1 MELGIIWKPF
11 RAQCGK
17 VPRPQISPQLS
28 ARLCTPECLSW
39 RHGPSLLFLCLT
51 SCIVLS
57 LSDFL
62 HLCLCH
68 CLCLCLCFDLLLFLD
83 TSRDRCL
90 NLYLCIRLCLCH
102 CICLCICLCLFY
114 LLLLLHTGMDRV
126 AVTNYAVRASS
137 PPMVERS
144 AHLNFPESNVVVKRF
159 L

>member
-62 HLCLCH
+62 HLCLCY
-68 CLCLCLCFDLLLFLD
+68 CLCFCLDLLLFLD
-83 TSRDRCL
+83 TTMFRYV
-90 NLYLCIRLCLCH
+90 NLYLCVCLSLCH
-102 CICLCICLCLFY
+102 CICLCICLSY

-137 PPMVERS
+137 PPMVKRR
-144 AHLNFPESNVVVKRF
+144 AHLNFPESNLVVK
-159 L
+159 

>member
-62 HLCLCH
+62 HLCLCY
-68 CLCLCLCFDLLLFLD
+68 CLCFCLDLLLFLD
-83 TSRDRCL
+83 TTMFRYV
-90 NLYLCIRLCLCH
+90 NLYLCVCLSLCH
-102 CICLCICLCLFY
+102 CICLCICLSY

-137 PPMVERS
+137 PPMVERR
-144 AHLNFPESNVVVKRF
+144 AHLNLPESNVVVKRF
-159 L
+159 F

>member
-17 VPRPQISPQLS
+17 VPRPQISPQLL

-62 HLCLCH
+62 HLCLCY
-68 CLCLCLCFDLLLFLD
+68 CLCFCLDLLLFLD
-83 TSRDRCL
+83 TTMFRYV
-90 NLYLCIRLCLCH
+90 NLYLCVCLSLCH
-102 CICLCICLCLFY
+102 CICLCICLSY

-137 PPMVERS
+137 PPMVQRR
-144 AHLNFPESNVVVKRF
+144 AHLNFPESNLVV
-159 L
+159 

>member
-51 SCIVLS
+51 SCFSLS
-57 LSDFL
+57 LSVFFL
-62 HLCLCH
+62 RLCLCH

-102 CICLCICLCLFY
+102 CICLCICLSY
-114 LLLLLHTGMDRV
+114 LLLLFHTGMDRV